1 MKGVP
6 LLCIDKTY
14 AYLMCSGNLVCKV
27 ELQKVM
33 EAALALIGLFY
44 LLDVD
49 YPKAHELGLTMLQ
62 NLVFQ
67 DLSTPDDLFNT
78 FQSAKKAYLD
88 FQQNSSGF

>member
-49 YPKAHELGLTMLQ
+49 YPK
-62 NLVFQ
+62 V
-67 DLSTPDDLFNT
+67 STPDDLFNT

>member
-1 MKGVP
+1 
-6 LLCIDKTY
+6 
-14 AYLMCSGNLVCKV
+14 
-27 ELQKVM
+27 M